1 MMENQIAKLY
11 IGSQEKKKE
20 NSQIFRSFH
29 VSVQISQSKH
39 ELQK

>member
-11 IGSQEKKKE
+11 IGSQEKKKKKE

-29 VSVQISQSKH
+29 VSV
-39 ELQK
+39 